1 MGEGR
6 KERGLPSSLSSS
18 SVCTP
23 SSPGESQQTRRES
36 GGPSVGGVK
45 RQGGKG
51 ERAGKRKSTRGLE
64 IDFDSKPQAS

>member
-23 SSPGESQQTRRES
+23 SSPGEHQQTMGGGTEGGEES
-36 GGPSVGGVK
+36 E
-45 RQGGKG
+45 RG
-51 ERAGKRKSTRGLE
+51 ERKRVRAAEG
-64 IDFDSKPQAS
+64 